1 MGLIKII
8 LQWNGCKQ
16 HSVLLNYPTTCMLY
30 ATHLVSMLHP
40 EPAWIDPS
48 GVLKYTSSTYAIIF
62 FCQIYETAGFN
73 RQHIGSRGLE
83 EYFCF
88 LMAMSHIGL
97 QSWRVT
103 HLPSSR
109 RNRKVFVI
117 YQSSVSMHVNTF
129 VQACI
134 MDFTQYINS
143 VSSCYV
149 MFHVFLASLLF
160 STTF

>member
-1 MGLIKII
+1 
-8 LQWNGCKQ
+8 
-16 HSVLLNYPTTCMLY
+16 MLY

-73 RQHIGSRGLE
+73 RQNIGSRGLE
-83 EYFCF
+83 VYFCF

-103 HLPSSR
+103 LMPATVGPKCHRPGVVPGSR
-109 RNRKVFVI
+109 TMQI
-117 YQSSVSMHVNTF
+117 YSKTDAISIF
-129 VQACI
+129 I
-134 MDFTQYINS
+134 
-143 VSSCYV
+143 
-149 MFHVFLASLLF
+149 LK
-160 STTF
+160 